1 MATQMKPKK
10 RENSYDVVIVGAGV
24 LGCALAAAFG
34 KQGRQVLLLE
44 RDLSEPDRIVGEL
57 LQPGGV
63 EALVKLGMRDC
74 LEGID
79 AIPTYGYECIYH
91 GERVTIPY
99 PKGPDGK
106 APEGRSFHH
115 GRFIM
120 KLREAA
126 RRTPNVTIIETTVRD
141 VIKNNATDQVLG
153 VICKR
158 KGADALEEH
167 YFGALTVSADGYASN
182 FRKKCINKK
191 PQVRSNF
198 VGLELKDAVLP
209 SPNHGHVIMGNN
221 PPVLVYQI
229 GTHETRMLIDM
240 PKMPSAKDGGVK
252 AHLKNVVLPDLPECI
267 RPSFKAAL
275 EADRFPSMP
284 NSFLPAT
291 TNTTPGMVLLG
302 DAMNMRHP
310 LTGGGMTVAFNDVVL
325 VTELLSPATVPDL
338 EDTDLVLRQMSKF
351 HWQRKSLT
359 SVVNILAQALYSL
372 FAANDDRLR
381 TLQRGC
387 FEYFRMG
394 GQCIDEPAAL
404 LAGIIRQPMVLF
416 YHFFAVAFY
425 SMWIMF
431 ANSAVAT
438 WPIAFV
444 KSFGVLY
451 KACVV
456 LMPYIYSEIRA

>member
-1 MATQMKPKK
+1 MRGCICGACVAN
-10 RENSYDVVIVGAGV
+10 RRVNCNNS
-24 LGCALAAAFG
+24 
-34 KQGRQVLLLE
+34 
-44 RDLSEPDRIVGEL
+44 
-57 LQPGGV
+57 
-63 EALVKLGMRDC
+63 
-74 LEGID
+74 
-79 AIPTYGYECIYH
+79 
-91 GERVTIPY
+91 
-99 PKGPDGK
+99 
-106 APEGRSFHH
+106 
-115 GRFIM
+115 
-120 KLREAA
+120 
-126 RRTPNVTIIETTVRD
+126 VTIIETTVRD

-198 VGLELKDAVLP
+198 VALELKDAVLP

-252 AHLKNVVLPDLPECI
+252 AHLMNVVLPDLPECI

-275 EADRFPSMP
+275 QADRFPSMP

-359 SVVNILAQALYSL
+359 SVINILAQALYSL
-372 FAANDDRLR
+372 FAANGSSPPPPLPPSHINPTNKPIDDRLR

-387 FEYFRMG
+387 FEYFRVG
-394 GQCIDEPAAL
+394 GQCIDGPVGL

-425 SMWIMF
+425 SMWVMF

-438 WPIAFV
+438 WPLAFV

-456 LMPYIYSEIRA
+456 LMPYIYSEIRP